1 MLQSG
6 VLSLALLALTGA
18 ITCPDGET
26 CHDGS
31 SCCLTKSGRY
41 GCCPLARS
49 LPMVRASSGNDGND
63 TFCPDGSRCPSEYS
77 CSKSHSVFKCCPLP
91 QGVSCSDGNH
101 CCPEGHRCGEDGLSC
116 IKEKVHTGAIMCPD
130 GVSECPDE
138 TTCCQLPDR
147 TWGCCP
153 LPQAVCCSDHLHCCP
168 SGTKCDLAH
177 DTCTSAYS
185 QTPLVKKIPASKV
198 VCPDKTTKCPDGN
211 TCCRMADRRYGC
223 CSLAR
228 AVCCEDHI
236 HCCPEGTE
244 CDMAHSAC
252 ISPGGNSTWATKLRA
267 RGSVPWLEKVPPL
280 IHSTNKAEDVP
291 CDSTHAC
298 PDGTT
303 CCKTESGDWACCLM
317 PEAVCCE
324 DHTHCC
330 PHGTTCDVA
339 AGSCNDAKGSV
350 PWLEKVPPLIHSP
363 NKAEDVPC
371 DSTHACPD
379 GTTCC
384 KTESGEWA
392 CCFLPEAVCCED
404 HTHCCPHGTTCDV
417 AAGSCNDAKGSVPWL
432 EKVPPLIHSPN
443 KAEDV
448 PCDSTHA
455 CPDGTTCCKTESGEW
470 ACCFLPEAVCCEDHI
485 HCCPKGTTCDAAGS
499 TCNNATGSMPWLEK
513 VPPLIHRPNK
523 AEDVPCDPTHACP
536 DGTTCCKTEHGDWAC
551 CPLPEAVCCEDHIH
565 CCPKGTTCDAAGS
578 TCNNATGSMPWLEKV
593 PPLIHRPNKAEDVPC
608 DPTHACPDGTT
619 CCKTEHGDW
628 ACCPLPEAVCCE
640 DHIHCCPKGT
650 TCDAAGSTCNHARG
664 SVPWLEKVP
673 PLIHRPNKAKDVPCD
688 PTHACPDGTTC
699 CKTEHGDWAC
709 CPLPEAVCCEDHIHC
724 CPKGTTCDA
733 AGSTCNN
740 ATGSMP
746 WLEKVPP
753 LIHRPNKAEDV
764 PCDPTHACPD
774 GTTCCKTEHG
784 DWACCP
790 LPEAVCC
797 EDHIHCCPKGTTCD
811 AAGSTCNNATG
822 SMPWLEKVPPLIHR
836 PNKAEDV
843 PCDPTHAC
851 PDGTTC
857 CKTEHGDWACC
868 PLPEAVC
875 CEDHIHCCPKG
886 TTCDAAGS
894 TCNNA
899 TGSMPWLE
907 KVPPLIHR
915 PNKAEDVPCDPTHAC
930 PDGTTCCKTEHGD
943 WACCPLPEAVCCED
957 HIHCCPKGTTCDA
970 AGSTCN
976 NATGSMPWLEK
987 VPPLIHR
994 PNKAEDVPCDPTH
1007 ACPDGTT
1014 CCKTE
1019 HGDWACCPLPEA
1031 VCCEDHIHCCP
1042 KGTTCDAAG
1051 STCNN
1056 ATGSMPWLEKVPPLI
1071 HRPNKAE
1078 DVPCDPTHACPD
1090 GTTCCKTEHGDW
1102 ACCPLPEAVCC
1113 EDHIHCCPKGTTCD
1127 AAGSTCN
1134 NATGS
1139 MPWLEKVPPLIHRPN
1154 KAEDV
1159 PCDPTHACPDGTTCC
1174 KTEHGDWACCPLPE
1188 AVCCEDHIHCCPKG
1202 TTCDAAGST
1211 CNNATGSM
1219 PWLEKVPPL
1228 IHRPNKAEDVPCDPT
1243 HACPDGTTCCKTEHG
1258 DWACCPLPEA
1268 VCCEDHI
1275 HCCPKGTTC
1284 DAAGSTCNHA
1294 RGSVPWLE
1302 KVPPLIHRPNKA
1314 EDVPCDPTHA
1324 CPDGT
1329 TCCKTEHG
1337 DWACCP
1343 LPEAVCCEDHIH
1355 CCPKGTTCDAAGST
1369 CNHASGSV
1377 PWLEKVP
1384 PLIHRPNKA
1393 EDVPCDP
1400 THACPDGTTCC
1411 KTEHGDWACCPL
1423 PEAVCCEDH
1432 IHCCPKGTTC
1442 DAAGSTCNHA
1452 RGSVLW
1458 LEKVPPLIH
1467 RPNKA
1472 EDVPCDPTHACPDGT
1487 TCCKTEHGDWAC
1499 CPLPEAVCCGDMKH
1513 CCPSGYSCDPTNGS
1527 CYRSGPFR
1535 WDNLRSLFRKRLL

>member
-116 IKEKVHTGAIMCPD
+116 IKEKAVHTGAIMCPD

-228 AVCCEDHI
+228 AVCCD
-236 HCCPEGTE
+236 
-244 CDMAHSAC
+244 
-252 ISPGGNSTWATKLRA
+252 A

-392 CCFLPEAVCCED
+392 CCL
-404 HTHCCPHGTTCDV
+404 
-417 AAGSCNDAKGSVPWL
+417 
-432 EKVPPLIHSPN
+432 
-443 KAEDV
+443 
-448 PCDSTHA
+448 
-455 CPDGTTCCKTESGEW
+455 
-470 ACCFLPEAVCCEDHI
+470 LPEAVCCEDHI

-499 TCNNATGSMPWLEK
+499 TCNNATGSM
-513 VPPLIHRPNK
+513 
-523 AEDVPCDPTHACP
+523 
-536 DGTTCCKTEHGDWAC
+536 
-551 CPLPEAVCCEDHIH
+551 
-565 CCPKGTTCDAAGS
+565 
-578 TCNNATGSMPWLEKV
+578 
-593 PPLIHRPNKAEDVPC
+593 
-608 DPTHACPDGTT
+608 
-619 CCKTEHGDW
+619 
-628 ACCPLPEAVCCE
+628 
-640 DHIHCCPKGT
+640 
-650 TCDAAGSTCNHARG
+650 
-664 SVPWLEKVP
+664 
-673 PLIHRPNKAKDVPCD
+673 
-688 PTHACPDGTTC
+688 
-699 CKTEHGDWAC
+699 
-709 CPLPEAVCCEDHIHC
+709 
-724 CPKGTTCDA
+724 
-733 AGSTCNN
+733 
-740 ATGSMP
+740 
-746 WLEKVPP
+746 
-753 LIHRPNKAEDV
+753 
-764 PCDPTHACPD
+764 
-774 GTTCCKTEHG
+774 
-784 DWACCP
+784 
-790 LPEAVCC
+790 
-797 EDHIHCCPKGTTCD
+797 
-811 AAGSTCNNATG
+811 
-822 SMPWLEKVPPLIHR
+822 
-836 PNKAEDV
+836 
-843 PCDPTHAC
+843 
-851 PDGTTC
+851 
-857 CKTEHGDWACC
+857 
-868 PLPEAVC
+868 
-875 CEDHIHCCPKG
+875 
-886 TTCDAAGS
+886 
-894 TCNNA
+894 
-899 TGSMPWLE
+899 
-907 KVPPLIHR
+907 
-915 PNKAEDVPCDPTHAC
+915 
-930 PDGTTCCKTEHGD
+930 
-943 WACCPLPEAVCCED
+943 
-957 HIHCCPKGTTCDA
+957 
-970 AGSTCN
+970 
-976 NATGSMPWLEK
+976 
-987 VPPLIHR
+987 
-994 PNKAEDVPCDPTH
+994 
-1007 ACPDGTT
+1007 
-1014 CCKTE
+1014 
-1019 HGDWACCPLPEA
+1019 
-1031 VCCEDHIHCCP
+1031 
-1042 KGTTCDAAG
+1042 
-1051 STCNN
+1051 
-1056 ATGSMPWLEKVPPLI
+1056 
-1071 HRPNKAE
+1071 
-1078 DVPCDPTHACPD
+1078 
-1090 GTTCCKTEHGDW
+1090 
-1102 ACCPLPEAVCC
+1102 
-1113 EDHIHCCPKGTTCD
+1113 
-1127 AAGSTCN
+1127 
-1134 NATGS
+1134 
-1139 MPWLEKVPPLIHRPN
+1139 
-1154 KAEDV
+1154 
-1159 PCDPTHACPDGTTCC
+1159 
-1174 KTEHGDWACCPLPE
+1174 
-1188 AVCCEDHIHCCPKG
+1188 
-1202 TTCDAAGST
+1202 
-1211 CNNATGSM
+1211 
-1219 PWLEKVPPL
+1219 
-1228 IHRPNKAEDVPCDPT
+1228 
-1243 HACPDGTTCCKTEHG
+1243 
-1258 DWACCPLPEA
+1258 
-1268 VCCEDHI
+1268 
-1275 HCCPKGTTC
+1275 
-1284 DAAGSTCNHA
+1284 
-1294 RGSVPWLE
+1294 PWLE

-1452 RGSVLW
+1452 RGSVPW